1 MSTSTAVSWH
11 RSDGGVGNGVR
22 LHMSGVN
29 QRARIVGEKYEIERH
44 LASGGMGELYVARH
58 VLTTQRVALKVLD
71 RRLARSEASIERFL
85 REVRLGAK
93 IGHPAV
99 VQVYDA
105 GLHMTD
111 DGPVAFLAMELLTG
125 MNLAE
130 RIVKGDVTQAAA
142 LDHIMTLLEPLAAA
156 HSKGVVHR
164 DLKPENV
171 FLEQLADGAERV
183 RLLDLGIARE
193 AAEAGKA
200 TLAGQALGTVYYMAP
215 EQSLDARSATPVS
228 DVWSLGAMLYQVL
241 SGTFPFDGDTAAA
254 VLLKACRDPHVPLIE
269 AAPHVDPR
277 LAALV
282 DRCLSKSS
290 IDRPADAIALRDEL
304 APLLADPSVRH
315 TLDAFTVTA
324 WTFHSADPAPR
335 EDPFASTEQAD
346 SEPVVLRLPTP
357 LPVLSTPPAV
367 RSTPP
372 AMPPGTTAPDLTL
385 SQPPLTAAEPSPPTR
400 TSRLSWT
407 LLGLAI
413 PLLVGAWLLLR
424 SPTRAPHAAP
434 TPPAVTQSV
443 AAAQPA
449 IIAPAPTVTV
459 NTPTVTVEAPAEPAI
474 AVAPSPEPRRN
485 APSRRPRTAA
495 DPTPAQSTS
504 APVEPAVAPLP
515 EPSFAPTPQ
524 PVAPAPRPAVTQP
537 AVTPPVVAQPVVT
550 PPAQRPATAPAQPQH
565 AAPHAPTQPDFV
577 TF

>member
-1 MSTSTAVSWH
+1 MSTSTADSWH
-11 RSDGGVGNGVR
+11 RSDGGVDSGVR
-22 LHMSGVN
+22 LYMSGVN
-29 QRARIVGEKYEIERH
+29 QRARIVGDKYEIERH

-99 VQVYDA
+99 VQVFDA
-105 GLHMTD
+105 GLHMSD
-111 DGPVAFLAMELLTG
+111 DGPVPYLAMELLTG
-125 MNLAE
+125 QNLAE
-130 RIVKGDVTQAAA
+130 RIVKGDVTQAVA
-142 LDHIMTLLEPLAAA
+142 LGHIVSLLDPLAAA

-171 FLEQLADGAERV
+171 FLERLGDGTERV

-193 AAEAGKA
+193 AEEAGKA

-228 DVWSLGAMLYQVL
+228 DVWSLGAMLYQAL
-241 SGTFPFDGDTAAA
+241 SGTFPFDGDTVAA
-254 VLLKACRDPHVPLIE
+254 VILKACRDPHVPLLD

-282 DRCLSKSS
+282 DRCLSKTPAE
-290 IDRPADAIALRDEL
+290 RPADASALRDEL
-304 APLLADPSVRH
+304 VPLLADPSVRD
-315 TLDAFTVTA
+315 TLEVYTVTT
-324 WTFHSADPAPR
+324 WTFHPADPAPR
-335 EDPFASTEQAD
+335 EDPFASLERAETA
-346 SEPVVLRLPTP
+346 PAPLRLPTP
-357 LPVLSTPPAV
+357 LPVLSTPPA
-367 RSTPP
+367 
-372 AMPPGTTAPDLTL
+372 MPPGDTAPEIVIAQPAAS
-385 SQPPLTAAEPSPPTR
+385 SQPPRPR
-400 TSRLSWT
+400 TSRLFWS

-413 PLLVGAWLLLR
+413 PLCVGAWLLLR
-424 SPTRAPHAAP
+424 SPTRAPRAAP
-434 TPPAVTQSV
+434 PPP

-449 IIAPAPTVTV
+449 VAAAPSPTIAAPPPTVTV
-459 NTPTVTVEAPAEPAI
+459 TAPEVTVEAPSEPAI
-474 AVAPSPEPRRN
+474 AAPSPEPRRN
-485 APSRRPRTAA
+485 AGSRRARTAA
-495 DPTPAQSTS
+495 DPTPARVSE
-504 APVEPAVAPLP
+504 APTQPEPAPLP
-515 EPSFAPTPQ
+515 EPTFVATPQ

-537 AVTPPVVAQPVVT
+537 AATQPAVAQPAAT
-550 PPAQRPATAPAQPQH
+550 QPAVAQPAVAPRPTTPTPSQP